1 MKFKSS
7 KVMSI
12 LLPVLLTVIFAGI
25 LYFVYLP
32 AINIH
37 SIDFW
42 ISLVIIIVF
51 AMGMFVLF
59 IRGNKNVIKIP
70 LIMIIAIVAVVIV
83 GSVIGL
89 QIFNATRYA
98 SVLDVKDYDFTQDLS
113 ESLSTSSIALMDTD
127 SARMLGDREI
137 GSLSE
142 VVSQYEVS
150 EEYVQIDFNG
160 NPKKVSPLMYAGIIK
175 WFNNRDRGIPG
186 YVTVDPVTMSADYT
200 ELEEGMKYVPSAY
213 LFDNLERH
221 IRFACPTKIFGNTHF
236 EIDEEGNPYFVSA
249 VYKYTI
255 GLFDGKTVGGAIIT
269 DPISGEVTY
278 YDLEEIPRWVDM
290 VFDGE
295 LLCEQYNWYGQLS
308 NGYFNQMFAK
318 KGCKVITDTS
328 SANPNS
334 TAVDF
339 GYISKDGDIW
349 IYTGVTS
356 INSDSSNI
364 GFVLINERT
373 GEAHYYSISG
383 ADEASAMAA
392 AQGEVQEKG
401 YRASF
406 PSLINVDGMP
416 TYIMVLKDASGLVKL
431 FAAVNVEQYNNVVT
445 ATSQTECFEK
455 YRKLMGT
462 ADTTIDD
469 TVDTDV
475 ENEETT
481 KVETTQMTFEVVKMQ
496 YVDVE
501 GNTFVYFTDSD
512 GNIYKARFSDNEK
525 LILTNVGDTITVNC
539 AWESGVYRRYNK

>member
-160 NPKKVSPLMYAGIIK
+160 NPK
-175 WFNNRDRGIPG
+175 
-186 YVTVDPVTMSADYT
+186 
-200 ELEEGMKYVPSAY
+200 
-213 LFDNLERH
+213 
-221 IRFACPTKIFGNTHF
+221 
-236 EIDEEGNPYFVSA
+236 
-249 VYKYTI
+249 
-255 GLFDGKTVGGAIIT
+255 
-269 DPISGEVTY
+269 
-278 YDLEEIPRWVDM
+278 
-290 VFDGE
+290 
-295 LLCEQYNWYGQLS
+295 
-308 NGYFNQMFAK
+308 
-318 KGCKVITDTS
+318 
-328 SANPNS
+328 
-334 TAVDF
+334 
-339 GYISKDGDIW
+339 
-349 IYTGVTS
+349 
-356 INSDSSNI
+356 
-364 GFVLINERT
+364 
-373 GEAHYYSISG
+373 
-383 ADEASAMAA
+383 
-392 AQGEVQEKG
+392 
-401 YRASF
+401 
-406 PSLINVDGMP
+406 
-416 TYIMVLKDASGLVKL
+416 
-431 FAAVNVEQYNNVVT
+431 
-445 ATSQTECFEK
+445 
-455 YRKLMGT
+455 
-462 ADTTIDD
+462 
-469 TVDTDV
+469 
-475 ENEETT
+475 
-481 KVETTQMTFEVVKMQ
+481 
-496 YVDVE
+496 
-501 GNTFVYFTDSD
+501 
-512 GNIYKARFSDNEK
+512 
-525 LILTNVGDTITVNC
+525 
-539 AWESGVYRRYNK
+539 

>member
-186 YVTVDPVTMSADYT
+186 YVTVDPV
-200 ELEEGMKYVPSAY
+200 L
-213 LFDNLERH
+213 H
-221 IRFACPTKIFGNTHF
+221 
-236 EIDEEGNPYFVSA
+236 
-249 VYKYTI
+249 
-255 GLFDGKTVGGAIIT
+255 
-269 DPISGEVTY
+269 
-278 YDLEEIPRWVDM
+278 
-290 VFDGE
+290 
-295 LLCEQYNWYGQLS
+295 
-308 NGYFNQMFAK
+308 
-318 KGCKVITDTS
+318 
-328 SANPNS
+328 
-334 TAVDF
+334 
-339 GYISKDGDIW
+339 GD
-349 IYTGVTS
+349 TGV
-356 INSDSSNI
+356 
-364 GFVLINERT
+364 VLY
-373 GEAHYYSISG
+373 AY
-383 ADEASAMAA
+383 D
-392 AQGEVQEKG
+392 
-401 YRASF
+401 
-406 PSLINVDGMP
+406 
-416 TYIMVLKDASGLVKL
+416 
-431 FAAVNVEQYNNVVT
+431 
-445 ATSQTECFEK
+445 
-455 YRKLMGT
+455 
-462 ADTTIDD
+462 
-469 TVDTDV
+469 
-475 ENEETT
+475 
-481 KVETTQMTFEVVKMQ
+481 
-496 YVDVE
+496 
-501 GNTFVYFTDSD
+501 
-512 GNIYKARFSDNEK
+512 
-525 LILTNVGDTITVNC
+525 
-539 AWESGVYRRYNK
+539 